1 MIIEIDHGEGLVT
14 WYVHS
19 YTNEIMVSAG
29 QKVKAGEQIALTG
42 SSGYSTGCHL
52 HFEVYQDDSPINPI
66 NFMEGQGIDMS

>member
-29 QKVKAGEQIALTG
+29 QKVNAGDQIALTG

-52 HFEVYQDDSPINPI
+52 HFEVHLNGTPVDPLPILTAAG
-66 NFMEGQGIDMS
+66 FTF